1 MASSQNFIR
10 NFCIISH
17 IDHGKSTLAD
27 RFLELTG
34 TVEKRKMREQYLD
47 MMDLER
53 EKGITIKMQPVRMS
67 YILNSKSHIFNL
79 IDTPGHVDFSYE
91 VSRSLAAVEGVI
103 LLVDATQGVQAQ
115 TLANLYLAKEQN
127 LIIIPAV
134 NKIDLPGA
142 QIKETKIELAHLLG
156 ISESTFA
163 KASADREEIFEISGK
178 TGTNVEKLLAEII
191 KKIPSPKGNPDLPL
205 RALVF
210 DSKYDSFKGVIA
222 YVRIVDGKLK
232 KGEKIKLMVSG
243 AEDEAQ
249 DVGYFKPELVS
260 AMEISAGEIGYI
272 ATGIKEPGK
281 VKVGDTITTTYNLQ
295 PTTHNLKVEAL
306 PGYKEPKS
314 MVYAS
319 FYPEKGEDFDL
330 LKDALLKLKLNDA
343 SLVFESEVSEV
354 LGRGFRCGFLGTLHL
369 EIIFERLKREFNIKL
384 ITTTPSVLYKIKE
397 KGREK
402 SIYSPQQLSSE
413 VEEIREPWA
422 KLEIITPQKYLSQ
435 IITLVKNKRGEY
447 RDTKYL
453 TAERAILTC
462 EIPLAELITDF
473 YDKLKNLSSGY
484 ASLNYELIDWRI
496 GDLVRLNIL
505 VAGERA
511 DALSR
516 IVPRA
521 RACEEGKSMVE
532 KLKEILPTQ
541 LFTVAL
547 QAEVDGRVIA
557 RETMRAMRKDVTGY
571 LYGGDYTRKRKLLEK
586 QKRGKKL
593 LKEKGKVRIPP
604 EVFLK
609 ILKK

>member
-1 MASSQNFIR
+1 
-10 NFCIISH
+10 
-17 IDHGKSTLAD
+17 
-27 RFLELTG
+27 
-34 TVEKRKMREQYLD
+34 

-91 VSRSLAAVEGVI
+91 VSRSLAAVEGAI
-103 LLVDATQGVQAQ
+103 LLVDATQGIQAQ

-134 NKIDLPGA
+134 NKIDLGGA

-156 ISESTFA
+156 ISEG
-163 KASADREEIFEISGK
+163 EIFEISGK
-178 TGTNVEKLLAEII
+178 TGANVEKLLAEII

-260 AMEISAGEIGYI
+260 APELSAGEIGYI

-281 VKVGDTITTTYNLQ
+281 VKVGDTITTKISNFQ
-295 PTTHNLKVEAL
+295 FSISNVKVL

-343 SLVFESEVSEV
+343 SLVFEPEVSEV
-354 LGRGFRCGFLGTLHL
+354 LGRGFKCGFLGTLHL
-369 EIIFERLKREFNIKL
+369 EIIFERLKREFNMKL

-397 KGREK
+397 RGIEK

-413 VEEIREPWA
+413 AEEIREPWA
-422 KLEIITPQKYLSQ
+422 RLEIITPQKYLSQ
-435 IITLVKNKRGEY
+435 IIGLVKNKRGEY

-484 ASLNYELIDWRI
+484 ASLNYELMDWRI
-496 GDLVRLNIL
+496 GDLARLNIL
-505 VAGERA
+505 AAGERV

-521 RACEEGKSMVE
+521 RAYEEGKSMVE
-532 KLKEILPTQ
+532 KLKEILPAQ
-541 LFTVAL
+541 LFAVAL
-547 QAEVDGRVIA
+547 QAEVDGRIIA
-557 RETMRAMRKDVTGY
+557 RETMKAMRKDVTGY

-586 QKRGKKL
+586 QKKGKKL
-593 LKEKGKVRIPP
+593 LKEKGRVRIPP